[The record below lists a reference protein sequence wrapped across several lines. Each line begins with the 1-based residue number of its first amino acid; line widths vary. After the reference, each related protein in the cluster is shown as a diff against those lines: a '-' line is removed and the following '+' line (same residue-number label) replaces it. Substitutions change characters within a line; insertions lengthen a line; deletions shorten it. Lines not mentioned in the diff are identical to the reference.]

1 MLQKDIDRAL
11 RMIEDEG
18 SYTDSKRLILAVK
31 ASAEGAKA
39 YKDEL
44 YEAIAREY
52 GEDEA
57 ARLKRGGDMVPGFL
71 IRARS
76 LGDFPAEADLA
87 GLLIDADGN
96 VAGYYH
102 GGDTTYPRPKD
113 YTLRGAAV
121 IDDNAEAHLDVMK
134 AAQALVY
141 GSSDRRGPYYLASSI
156 TKRRRY

>member
-96 VAGYYH
+96 VAGFYH

-113 YTLRGAAV
+113 FTLRGAAV
-121 IDDNAEAHLDVMK
+121 IDDDAKAHLNVLAAAEAIVH
-134 AAQALVY
+134 
-141 GSSDRRGPYYLASSI
+141 GSSGHPRDPYYAS
-156 TKRRRY
+156 KRSRY

>member
-18 SYTDSKRLILAVK
+18 SLSNRDYDRLILAVK
-31 ASAEGAKA
+31 ASADAAKQ
-39 YKDEL
+39 YKDDL
-44 YEAIAREY
+44 HDAIALEY

-76 LGDFPAEADLA
+76 LGDYPAEADLA
-87 GLLIDADGN
+87 GLLVDRNGDVVGF
-96 VAGYYH
+96 YH
-102 GGDTTYPRPKD
+102 GGEVAYPRPKD

-121 IDDNAEAHLDVMK
+121 IDENAEAHRNVL
-134 AAQALVY
+134 AAAEAIVH
-141 GSSDRRGPYYLASSI
+141 GSSGHPRDPYYAS
-156 TKRRRY
+156 KRSRY